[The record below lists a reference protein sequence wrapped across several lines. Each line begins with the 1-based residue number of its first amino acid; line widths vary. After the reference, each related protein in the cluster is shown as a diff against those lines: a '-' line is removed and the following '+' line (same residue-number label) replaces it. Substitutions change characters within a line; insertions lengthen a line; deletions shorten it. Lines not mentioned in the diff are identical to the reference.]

1 MTDTQ
6 VLQIAVQAM
15 TVAAKL
21 CAPILLVSL
30 GIGLAIS
37 LVQAVTQIQEPT
49 LTFVPKLLAVAVVIV
64 FAGGW
69 MLQTLMDFTR
79 EMFELIPQLLSTP

>member
-1 MTDTQ
+1 MSDVQ

-21 CAPILLVSL
+21 CAPVLLISL

-37 LVQAVTQIQEPT
+37 LVQAVTQIQEAT
-49 LTFVPKLLAVAVVIV
+49 LTFVPKLIAVALVMV
-64 FAGGW
+64 FAGNW

-79 EMFELIPQLLSTP
+79 AMFALIPQLLSVG

>member
-1 MTDTQ
+1 VTDTQ

-49 LTFVPKLLAVAVVIV
+49 LTFVPKLLAVAVVVV
-64 FAGGW
+64 FAGSW

-79 EMFELIPQLLSTP
+79 ELFELIPQLLSTP

>member
-15 TVAAKL
+15 AVAAKL
-21 CAPILLVSL
+21 CAPVLLVSL

-37 LVQAVTQIQEPT
+37 LV
-49 LTFVPKLLAVAVVIV
+49 
-64 FAGGW
+64 
-69 MLQTLMDFTR
+69 
-79 EMFELIPQLLSTP
+79 

>member
-15 TVAAKL
+15 AVAAKL
-21 CAPILLVSL
+21 CAPMLGVSL
-30 GIGLAIS
+30 VIGLAIS
-37 LVQAVTQIQEPT
+37 LIQAVTQIQEAT
-49 LTFVPKLLAVAVVIV
+49 LTFVPKLLAIAVVLI
-64 FAGGW
+64 FAGNW

-79 EMFELIPQLLSTP
+79 AMFNLIPQLLSVG